1 MIPRIPQ
8 LNVRAL
14 FAAAV
19 TLKVT
24 FAIIGW
30 VLSDPIIWG
39 TLVPL
44 LVMTCYIW
52 LGYNSRA
59 DVVSEEKFADSC
71 YYIGFIFTIVTII
84 VCLVDIPKMMP
95 GKGMT
100 EVAWRFGAAMT
111 STVFGMVVRVWLVG
125 FRQDLGDGVRDAES
139 RLVRAASEFVNQL
152 ELVRQRLQSLDV
164 TVVDAANAT
173 VATVNARVEAT
184 GQEQAKVLREYYSTM
199 LAQTQV
205 ATQGVINELRDTS
218 GAVKSVIDELNKGL
232 RSTVTS
238 FDSELLKAT
247 KALQQRLTTEAL
259 PKEIF
264 SSQIKPAIEQLNVQT
279 GRLGQAVQRIAE
291 EIENSAAILGKSV
304 RGLDNKVKRATDVQ
318 RVLESFE
325 QVVNSHDAIIGAI
338 QSQQVAV
345 EQLASLLAAAE
356 QRLTAVGQDVRSGL
370 TLSPASSKALA
381 KALTPSIDAS
391 YAALASDLA
400 ALRVAIT
407 APVVGLPGQQ
417 PLRTNSSTQS
427 SASVSGPSPAIALI
441 GDAATAK
448 SAVSAGA
455 GALPPTPSVWRVMQ
469 SRPEEGRATP
479 APAPLAVPGPTP
491 PRIE

>member
-1 MIPRIPQ
+1 VIPSIPK

-14 FAAAV
+14 FAIAV
-19 TLKVT
+19 IFKVT
-24 FAIIGW
+24 FAIFGW
-30 VLSDPIIWG
+30 ILNDPIIWG

-44 LVMTCYIW
+44 LVMTGYIL
-52 LGYNSRA
+52 LGYKSRT
-59 DVVSEEKFADSC
+59 DDISEEKFADSC

-84 VCLVDIPKMMP
+84 VCLVDIPKMAP

-164 TVVDAANAT
+164 TVVDAASAT
-173 VATVNARVEAT
+173 VATVNARVEAS
-184 GQEQAKVLREYYSTM
+184 GQAQAEALREYHAVM
-199 LAQTQV
+199 LAQTQM
-205 ATQGVINELRDTS
+205 ATQGVVNELRTTS
-218 GAVKSVIDELNKGL
+218 GAVKSVIEELTKGL

-247 KALQQRLTTEAL
+247 KSLQQRLTTEAL

-264 SSQIKPAIEQLNVQT
+264 AAQLKPAIEQLNVQA
-279 GRLGQAVQRIAE
+279 GRLGQSVQRIAE
-291 EIENSAAILGKSV
+291 EVENSATVLGKSV

-325 QVVNSHDAIIGAI
+325 HIVNSHGAIIGAI
-338 QSQQVAV
+338 QSQQAAI

-356 QRLTAVGQDVRSGL
+356 QRLAAVGQDVRSGL

-381 KALTPSIDAS
+381 KVLTPSIDAS
-391 YAALASDLA
+391 NAALASELA
-400 ALRVAIT
+400 ALRVAIA
-407 APVVGLPGQQ
+407 APVLGLPSQQ
-417 PLRTNSSTQS
+417 PLWTSNPTQS
-427 SASVSGPSPAIALI
+427 GASVSGPSLEITLT
-441 GDAATAK
+441 GDAPSAK
-448 SAVSAGA
+448 SAGSAGA
-455 GALPPTPSVWRVMQ
+455 GASPTIPSVWRVVQ
-469 SRPEEGRATP
+469 SRPEEGRPTP
-479 APAPLAVPGPTP
+479 ALEPVAVPGPTP